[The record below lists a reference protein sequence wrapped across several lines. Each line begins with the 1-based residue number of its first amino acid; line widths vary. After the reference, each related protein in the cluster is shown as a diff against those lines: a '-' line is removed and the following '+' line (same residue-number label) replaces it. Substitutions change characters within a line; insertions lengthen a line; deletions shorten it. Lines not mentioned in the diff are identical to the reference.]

1 MIDLSFSDEF
11 GYTTAPTSVASSCNN
26 EKFFYSAPTSPSRR
40 IIKPR
45 TTQDEDDD
53 DGLCCSYSNLD
64 EFEFETSRRFNGD
77 LCCKKS
83 QKDDHCDDNNDD
95 DSFQTMAF
103 ADELFNDGKVL
114 PLEPPPA
121 LKLPPRLIRSNG
133 DSGSVVASAQSSTL
147 TSPKSPALVLRMLP
161 FSRHSLWNDDFDP
174 FAVAL
179 EKVKD
184 DKRGNSGSK
193 AKNDLRRTRSLSPFR
208 SEKHVGIPS
217 KTKKQLPE
225 SHRCELQK
233 EPLLLMKQESRRVD
247 MISVETKE
255 DESKRSGF
263 WRRKKKKNKKENSI
277 VKLLFG
283 NGYVRKSSDPNK
295 LEDQKESLEKPEFM
309 MRKQPKFIADSV
321 SSSESTKWYKDET
334 RSDMSRMSLI
344 TKAICL
350 IRNSSKFSSNIEKD
364 KVSLRH
370 IPYIVANG

>member
-1 MIDLSFSDEF
+1 
-11 GYTTAPTSVASSCNN
+11 
-26 EKFFYSAPTSPSRR
+26 
-40 IIKPR
+40 
-45 TTQDEDDD
+45 
-53 DGLCCSYSNLD
+53 
-64 EFEFETSRRFNGD
+64 
-77 LCCKKS
+77 
-83 QKDDHCDDNNDD
+83 
-95 DSFQTMAF
+95 MAF

-121 LKLPPRLIRSNG
+121 LKLPPRLIRNNG

-184 DKRGNSGSK
+184 DKRGNSSSK

-208 SEKHVGIPS
+208 SEKQHVGIS
-217 KTKKQLPE
+217 KTKKQVSE

-247 MISVETKE
+247 MISVE
-255 DESKRSGF
+255 DESKKGGF
-263 WRRKKKKNKKENSI
+263 WRRKKKNKKENTQNSI

-309 MRKQPKFIADSV
+309 MRRKFAADSV
-321 SSSESTKWYKDET
+321 SSSQSTKWCKDET
-334 RSDMSRMSLI
+334 RSDMSRMSLVCH
-344 TKAICL
+344 KPRGSKLFLCL
-350 IRNSSKFSSNIEKD
+350 GHGGYVK
-364 KVSLRH
+364 
-370 IPYIVANG
+370 